1 MKLTAGI
8 LGYGNLGKSL
18 EKALQKDADFDL
30 KVIFSRRN
38 LDNKLY
44 APTKQIGSYAGQLD
58 VLFVALGSYNDIA
71 NNVDAFAPFDTV
83 DSFDTHAKIA
93 DYKRLLDSA
102 KPNTISVCATG
113 WDPGVLSIVRGI
125 FSLGNADV
133 STFWGRGISQGH
145 SNALRQIKGVLDAVE
160 ITEPR
165 EDAIKRAQCG
175 EFVTENERHHRI
187 CYVAC
192 VENEK
197 EQVEK
202 EIRQIPHYFCGQQVS
217 VNFCSVSEIRKI
229 KSNTEHAGKVISCG
243 DGYSGE
249 TQLRVACNTNY
260 TATVMLA
267 YAKAIP
273 QLKKD
278 GYLGALGPFDIPL
291 KYLCDS
297 ALV

>member
-18 EKALQKDADFDL
+18 EKSLQKNDNFDL

-44 APTKQIGSYAGQLD
+44 APAKQIESYAGQLD

-71 NNVDAFAPFDTV
+71 NNVNAFAPFDTV
-83 DSFDTHAKIA
+83 DSFDTHAKIT
-93 DYKRLLDSA
+93 DYKGLLESA
-102 KPNTISVCATG
+102 KPNTISLCATG
-113 WDPGVLSIVRGI
+113 WDPGVLSIARGI
-125 FSLGNADV
+125 FSLGNAEV
-133 STFWGRGISQGH
+133 YTFWGRGISQGH
-145 SNALRQIKGVLDAVE
+145 SNALRAIKGVLDAVQ

-165 EDAIKRAQCG
+165 KEALQSAQRG
-175 EFVTENERHHRI
+175 EFVPENQRHQRI

-192 VENEK
+192 VESEK

-202 EIRQIPHYFCGQQVS
+202 EIKQMPHYFCGQQVS
-217 VNFCSVSEIRKI
+217 VNFCSVNEIRKI
-229 KSNTEHAGKVISCG
+229 KQNTAHAGRVIACG
-243 DGYSGE
+243 EGYNVE
-249 TQLRVACNTNY
+249 THLHVDCNTDY
-260 TATVMLA
+260 TAQIMLA

-278 GYLGALGPFDIPL
+278 GYLGALDPFDIPL

-297 ALV
+297 KLL